1 MDNRSWAYR
10 EMWLTSSILTWSTG
24 TVVLVLLPCVWE
36 KSLEY
41 AAVPTLVRELSMS
54 GARGLTI
61 GGFVFP
67 FALKLSRIG
76 EKVSMLMGR

>member
-1 MDNRSWAYR
+1 M
-10 EMWLTSSILTWSTG
+10 
-24 TVVLVLLPCVWE
+24 LVLLPRVWE
-36 KSLEY
+36 KSVEW
-41 AAVPTLVRELSMS
+41 AAVPTLVGRLSIA

-67 FALKLSRIG
+67 FALKLSRIW